1 VQVEHPVTE
10 MITGVD
16 IVREQIL
23 IADGQKLSLTQE
35 AVKIKGFSIE
45 CRINA
50 STPV

>member
-1 VQVEHPVTE
+1 

-35 AVKIKGFSIE
+35 AVKIKGSQLRRYPW
-45 CRINA
+45 CRRLFHHFLMTA
-50 STPV
+50 LH